1 MNDTER
7 FCTFTLLVSGAY
19 KALRRAQEKYTRRL
33 GLRSV
38 HVACM
43 LQLLG
48 SGEGLSATEL
58 SRLCGVDRAQ
68 VSRVVGELERAG
80 LLCEAAP
87 GGKRRYRG
95 SLLLTDAG
103 REQAEAMS
111 GIVSSKLA
119 EVSAELRA
127 DEVETFY
134 KVFRKIADKLENI

>member
-1 MNDTER
+1 
-7 FCTFTLLVSGAY
+7 
-19 KALRRAQEKYTRRL
+19 
-33 GLRSV
+33 
-38 HVACM
+38 M

-48 SGEGLSATEL
+48 ASEGLSATEL

-80 LLCEAAP
+80 LLFKAAP
-87 GGKRRYRG
+87 GSKRRYRG

>member
-1 MNDTER
+1 MKIAEVSKKYEVSSDTLRYYER
-7 FCTFTLLVSGAY
+7 V
-19 KALRRAQEKYTRRL
+19 
-33 GLRSV
+33 
-38 HVACM
+38 
-43 LQLLG
+43 
-48 SGEGLSATEL
+48 
-58 SRLCGVDRAQ
+58 
-68 VSRVVGELERAG
+68 G
-80 LLCEAAP
+80 LLREAAP

-134 KVFRKIADKLENI
+134 KVFHKIADKLENI